1 MFGYWADD
9 QEKNGVEPDTL
20 TIVFASHWLGRNITL
35 ISGKAEEWSTEDLQT
50 DILMIYRGDNQYEP
64 TDVGTYFFIILFFP
78 LNISTIISKILCIKN
93 SFIYFICIN
102 R

>member
-1 MFGYWADD
+1 MWATSTLNRLNKTFGYWADD
-9 QEKNGVEPDTL
+9 QEKNGVEPDAL

-64 TDVGTYFFIILFFP
+64 TDVG
-78 LNISTIISKILCIKN
+78 S
-93 SFIYFICIN
+93 
-102 R
+102 